1 MVFFSLPMTW
11 TYKPQIRVWAAHQLD
26 IGVVARF
33 GSTDV
38 ALVFRCETDAKG
50 VAAAIHA
57 NCIRLANEIKM
68 AKERQR
74 PLGAQCKWPLTA
86 EYTTE
91 HCELYSLADATGPG
105 AIQSIQCQIYWQLYC
120 LTSSRNWYCARCN
133 WQTSHNSL
141 GKSMGRGRRPN
152 IGNHCMFLMTL
163 TDENNNI

>member
-1 MVFFSLPMTW
+1 MTW
-11 TYKPQIRVWAAHQLD
+11 TYKTQIRVWAAHQLD

-74 PLGAQCKWPLTA
+74 PLGAQCKWSLTA
-86 EYTTE
+86 ERTV
-91 HCELYSLADATGPG
+91 LNIVNFIASLTRLDPEPYN
-105 AIQSIQCQIYWQLYC
+105 QYNVKY
-120 LTSSRNWYCARCN
+120 
-133 WQTSHNSL
+133 
-141 GKSMGRGRRPN
+141 
-152 IGNHCMFLMTL
+152 IGNCTVSRPAGIDIVRDAIGKLVTIHS
-163 TDENNNI
+163 ENQWVEGVALISATTVCF